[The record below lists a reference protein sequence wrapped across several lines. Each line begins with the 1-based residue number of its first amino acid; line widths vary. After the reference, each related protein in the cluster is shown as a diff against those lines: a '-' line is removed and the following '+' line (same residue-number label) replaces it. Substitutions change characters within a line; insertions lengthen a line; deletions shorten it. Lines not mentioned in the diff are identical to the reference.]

1 MGVASA
7 RIHDGRI
14 IMSLTI
20 QAIDNKRTPL
30 GEFLRAELRG
40 SYEFMAASAFLNS
53 GGLDEIKDELR
64 DILESEGRVSI
75 VHGADFTI
83 ADPPAIRT
91 LVDMK
96 TRYPQMSYRVHC
108 DWALTHSQKFHTKL
122 YIARK
127 DRRNYCAVI
136 GSSNL
141 TLGGLR
147 DNTEANAVMRGD
159 GSDSPIRDCLR
170 IYDAILAS
178 PSLVEP
184 NAEFADKYAALYKRA
199 KKLPLSDEP
208 PPDIESDWDDL
219 MASVR
224 PANTRAPETQLDY
237 AALALARLGGERRYV
252 ALRDIS
258 DEAERLARSAGEPYK
273 WDTFHNSAR
282 RSIYENLVGKG
293 EGLFARRDGTTGQ
306 YRLSEKGRVYARG
319 LDV

>member
-1 MGVASA
+1 
-7 RIHDGRI
+7 
-14 IMSLTI
+14 MSV
-20 QAIDNKRTPL
+20 QAIDNERAPL

-53 GGLDEIKDELR
+53 GGLRLIADELR

-91 LVDMK
+91 LVNMK

-147 DNTEANAVMRGD
+147 GNTEANAVMRGD

-184 NAEFADKYAALYKRA
+184 NAEFADKYAELYRRA
-199 KKLPLSDEP
+199 EKLPLSDEP
-208 PPDIESDWDDL
+208 PPDIASLLDGL

-293 EGLFARRDGTTGQ
+293 EGLFARRGGTTGQ

>member
-1 MGVASA
+1 
-7 RIHDGRI
+7 
-14 IMSLTI
+14 MSLTI

-30 GEFLRAELRG
+30 EKFLRAELRG

-53 GGLDEIKDELR
+53 RGLGRIAPQLR
-64 DILESEGRVSI
+64 RILDSEGRVSI

-83 ADPPAIRT
+83 TDPPAIRT

-96 TRYPQMSYRVHC
+96 TRYPQMSYYVHW

-147 DNTEANAVMRGD
+147 GNTEANAVMRGD

-184 NAEFADKYAALYKRA
+184 NAAFADKYAALYKRA
-199 KKLPLSDEP
+199 QRLPLSDEP
-208 PPDIESDWDDL
+208 PSDIKRLLDDL
-219 MASVR
+219 EASVR
-224 PANTRAPETQLDY
+224 PLNTRAPKTWADFI
-237 AALALARLGGERRYV
+237 ALAITRLSKGDEQRYIP
-252 ALRDIS
+252 LPRIY
-258 DEAERLARSAGEPYK
+258 EETERLARRARKNRPA
-273 WDTFHNSAR
+273 TFIHTIR
-282 RSIYENLVGKG
+282 KTIYNNTYPGDDGENLFEAGVNYS
-293 EGLFARRDGTTGQ
+293 GL
-306 YRLSEKGRVYARG
+306 YRLSAKGRAHARR
-319 LDV
+319 LAL

>member
-1 MGVASA
+1 MP
-7 RIHDGRI
+7 
-14 IMSLTI
+14 T
-20 QAIDNKRTPL
+20 QAIDNARTPL

-53 GGLDEIKDELR
+53 GGLRLIADELR

-159 GSDSPIRDCLR
+159 GSDSPIRECLR
-170 IYDAILAS
+170 IYEKILAS

-184 NAEFADKYAALYKRA
+184 NGEFADKYAALYQRA
-199 KKLPLSDEP
+199 KALPLSDEP
-208 PPDIESDWDDL
+208 PSDIERLLDDL

-224 PANTRAPETQLDY
+224 PANTRAPQTQLDY
-237 AALALARLGGERRYV
+237 MALALARLGGERRYIV
-252 ALRDIS
+252 LGNIIS
-258 DEAERLARSAGEPYK
+258 EAERLARSAGESYK
-273 WDTFHNSAR
+273 WDTFDNSTR
-282 RSIYENLVGKG
+282 RSIYDNLAGKG
-293 EGLFARRDGTTGQ
+293 EEMFERPGGTRGQ
-306 YRLSEKGRVYARG
+306 YRLSSKGWAYARR
-319 LDV
+319 LAL